1 MSAIGKQM
9 WLWNRGRWIPSKSQG
24 VSKSGSNLITFRTA
38 TYINWLTSDIQKF
51 SLAKQNSRI
60 TKMMAAMTAAI
71 NRSHLLCLCLDLPY
85 LAVSLTFQTLDGLLV
100 GSIQAHPFLSSQTV
114 RMDLQKVSSE
124 TQANVGLN
132 IRNSILRSSNA
143 IVMLYGN
150 MCSTSCLNCDA
161 RACRKY
167 IYIYIYIYINSQISK
182 VMTAMLDEFNIMAI
196 VSPPT

>member
-9 WLWNRGRWIPSKSQG
+9 CLWNRGKWIPSKSQG
-24 VSKSGSNLITFRTA
+24 ASKSGSNLITFRTA

-114 RMDLQKVSSE
+114 RMDLQKVESE
-124 TQANVGLN
+124 TQANVCLN
-132 IRNSILRSSNA
+132 IRNSILRSSNFKCNCNA
-143 IVMLYGN
+143 I
-150 MCSTSCLNCDA
+150 
-161 RACRKY
+161 RKY
-167 IYIYIYIYINSQISK
+167 VQYIMSQLWCKGMSQIYIYIF
-182 VMTAMLDEFNIMAI
+182 V
-196 VSPPT
+196 